1 MNERFNTRPSL
12 LLRASNQDDH
22 KAFDEF
28 VGYYRGFIEMV
39 LVKMN
44 VNIDDRKDLE
54 QDLLLKLWKDLSKF
68 DVNHERSNFRG
79 WLSRV
84 IKNVVL
90 AFLNKNKRSSTAID
104 ELSLLSVKSSDN
116 ELKEMI
122 DAEWKAHIIK
132 LAVDKVRTHFDGS
145 AFKIFTLTLD
155 GRSTEEIATEL
166 KLKENSVYVLRA
178 RVKSKFQHEIR
189 NLRSLLEF
197 END

>member
-1 MNERFNTRPSL
+1 MSEKFNTRPSL

-44 VNIDDRKDLE
+44 VNLNDRKDLE
-54 QDLLLKLWKDLSKF
+54 QDLLLKLWKDLAKF
-68 DVNHERSNFRG
+68 DISHERSNFRG

-90 AFLNKNKRSSTAID
+90 QFLNKSKRSSTALD
-104 ELSLLSVKSSDN
+104 ELSLLSDNSSDN
-116 ELKEMI
+116 ELKKMI

-132 LAVDKVRTHFDGS
+132 LAVEKVRTHFDGN
-145 AFKIFTLTLD
+145 AFKIFTMTMD
-155 GRSTEEIATEL
+155 GRSTEDIAHEL
-166 KLKENSVYVLRA
+166 NLKENSVYVLRA
-178 RVKSKFQHEIR
+178 RVKSRFQHEIR

-197 END
+197 EQ

>member
-104 ELSLLSVKSSDN
+104 ELSLLSDKSSDN

>member
-1 MNERFNTRPSL
+1 MNEKFNTRPSL

-44 VNIDDRKDLE
+44 VNLNDRKDLE

-68 DVNHERSNFRG
+68 DIGHERSNFRG

-90 AFLNKNKRSSTAID
+90 KFLNKSKRSSTALD
-104 ELSLLSVKSSDN
+104 ELGLLSDKSSEN
-116 ELKEMI
+116 ELKKMI

-132 LAVDKVRTHFDGS
+132 LAVEKVRTHFDGN
-145 AFKIFTLTLD
+145 AFKIFTMTMD
-155 GRSTEEIATEL
+155 GRSTEEIAQEL
-166 KLKENSVYVLRA
+166 NLKENSVYVLRA

-197 END
+197 EQ